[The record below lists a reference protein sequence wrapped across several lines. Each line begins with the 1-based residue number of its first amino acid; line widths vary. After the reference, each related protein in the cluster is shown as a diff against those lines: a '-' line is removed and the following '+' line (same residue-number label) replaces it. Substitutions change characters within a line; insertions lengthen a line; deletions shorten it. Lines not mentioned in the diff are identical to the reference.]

1 MTNAMSS
8 NVDRLFSDAATYFR
22 TTAIRYRSMGS
33 PFYEGLARACA
44 EDAELMALA
53 AGASKGQP
61 YNHIFF
67 GAIHFLLLGDPSDPF
82 ASYFGFGERAPVADA
97 ATFAALKD
105 FCRRRHAEIA
115 TLLKTRTVQYSMVNR
130 ASFVV
135 ALIGH
140 VLRKGATEP
149 LSLIEVGS
157 SAGLLTVFDHYNYD
171 FGPYG
176 RLGDPASPSV
186 KVAKFEGKPP
196 PIPDHMPK
204 IIERVGIDLNP
215 IEPLDLVERRWIE
228 GLMAPDMYDDRRVLR
243 QALDARA
250 RIPLRTIKGDALLK
264 VPNVLSS
271 MPGTICLLHS
281 FCLYQ
286 WPAAL
291 QVEFHD
297 MLREQSRGRAIYR
310 LSVDVIHDNPARPD
324 VGPRTAEEELVID
337 MTAVTYRNGEAEW
350 DFLGR
355 CDTWGRRA
363 LWLA

>member
-1 MTNAMSS
+1 MSTNI
-8 NVDRLFSDAATYFR
+8 DRLLSDPAIYFR
-22 TTAIRYRSMGS
+22 TTAVRYRSMGS
-33 PFYEGLARACA
+33 PFYEGLARLCA
-44 EDAELMALA
+44 EDADLMALA
-53 AGASKGQP
+53 AETSKGQP

-67 GAIHFLLLGDPSDPF
+67 GAIHFLVLGDPSDPF
-82 ASYFGFGERAPVADA
+82 ARYFGLGEHAPVADA
-97 ATFAALKD
+97 VTFAALKD
-105 FCRRRHAEIA
+105 FCRRRRAEIA
-115 TLLKTRTVQYSMVNR
+115 TLLKTRTVQYTMVNR

-135 ALIGH
+135 ALMGH
-140 VLRKGATEP
+140 ALRNGAAEP

-157 SAGLLTVFDHYNYD
+157 SAGLLTVFDHYHYD
-171 FGPYG
+171 FGAHG

-215 IEPLDLVERRWIE
+215 IDPRDVVERRWIE
-228 GLMAPDMYDDRRVLR
+228 GLMPPDLYEDRRVLKE
-243 QALDARA
+243 ALDARA
-250 RIPLRTIKGDALLK
+250 HIPLRTIKGDALLA
-264 VPNVLSS
+264 VPDVLPG
-271 MPGTICLLHS
+271 MTGTICLLHS

-291 QVEFHD
+291 QREFHD
-297 MLREQSRGRAIYR
+297 MLCAQSRGRTIYR

-324 VGPRTAEEELVID
+324 TGPVTAEEELVID
-337 MTAVTYRNGEAEW
+337 MTVVTYRNGEAKW

-363 LWLA
+363 LWQA

>member
-1 MTNAMSS
+1 VTNAMST
-8 NVDRLFSDAATYFR
+8 NIDRLFSDAATYFR

-33 PFYEGLARACA
+33 PFYEGLAKLCA
-44 EDAELMALA
+44 EDPELMALA
-53 AGASKGQP
+53 AEAPKGQP

-67 GAIHFLLLGDPSDPF
+67 GAVHFLVLGNPSDPF
-82 ASYFGFGERAPVADA
+82 ARYFGLGARPPVADA

-105 FCRRRHAEIA
+105 FCRRRRAEIA
-115 TLLKTRTVQYSMVNR
+115 TLLKTRTVQYTMVNR

-135 ALIGH
+135 AVIGH
-140 VLRKGATEP
+140 ALLRGATEP

-157 SAGLLTVFDHYNYD
+157 SAGLLTVFDHYYYD
-171 FGPYG
+171 FGAHG
-176 RLGDPASPSV
+176 RLGDPACPEIN
-186 KVAKFEGKPP
+186 VARFEGKPP
-196 PIPDHMPK
+196 PTPGHMPK

-215 IEPLDLVERRWIE
+215 IDPRDTVERRWIE
-228 GLMAPDMYDDRRVLR
+228 GLMPPDMYDDRRLLK

-250 RIPLRTIKGDALLK
+250 NIPLSTIQGDALFK
-264 VPNVLSS
+264 VPEILPG
-271 MPGTICLLHS
+271 MTGTICLLHS

-291 QVEFHD
+291 QNDFHD
-297 MLREQSRGRAIYR
+297 MLRAQSRGRVIHR
-310 LSVDVIHDNPARPD
+310 LSVDLIHDNPARPD
-324 VGPRTAEEELVID
+324 SGPRTVEEELVMD

-363 LWLA
+363 QWLA

>member
-1 MTNAMSS
+1 VTNTAPSD
-8 NVDRLFSDAATYFR
+8 VERLFSDPAIYFR
-22 TTAIRYRSMGS
+22 TTAIRYRLMGS
-33 PFYEGLARACA
+33 PFYEGLAALCA
-44 EDAELMALA
+44 EDPELMTLA
-53 AGASKGQP
+53 GEASKGQP

-67 GAIHFLLLGDPSDPF
+67 GAIHFLLLGDPGDPF
-82 ASYFGFGERAPVADA
+82 ARYFGLDGRAPVADA

-105 FCRRRHAEIA
+105 FCRRRRAEIA
-115 TLLKTRTVQYSMVNR
+115 TLLKTRTVQYTMVNR

-140 VLRKGATEP
+140 VLSKGAAEP

-157 SAGLLTVFDHYNYD
+157 SAGLLTVFDHYYYD

-176 RLGDPASPSV
+176 RLGDPAGPSV

-204 IIERVGIDLNP
+204 IAERVGIDLNP
-215 IEPLDLVERRWIE
+215 VDPLDPLERRWIE
-228 GLMAPDMYDDRRVLR
+228 GLMAPDMYDDRRVLK
-243 QALDARA
+243 QALDARG
-250 RIPLRTIKGDALLK
+250 RIPLRTIEGDALLK
-264 VPNVLSS
+264 VPDVLSG

-286 WPAAL
+286 WPREL
-291 QVEFHD
+291 QTEFHQ
-297 MLREQSRGRAIYR
+297 MLCAQSRGRTIYR
-310 LSVDVIHDNPARPD
+310 LSADVIHENPARPD
-324 VGPRTAEEELVID
+324 LGPHAAADELVID
-337 MTAVTYRNGEAEW
+337 MTVVTYRNGDAQW
-350 DFLGR
+350 DYLGR